1 MTLMTELEL
10 SILNLKIIHKNRLED
25 LKRQIKELKEEIRIL
40 KDSYDR
46 IYDV

>member
-1 MTLMTELEL
+1 MNLMTELEL
-10 SILNLKIIHKNRLED
+10 SILNLKLIHKNRLED
-25 LKRQIKELKEEIRIL
+25 LKKQIKELEEEIRIL

>member
-10 SILNLKIIHKNRLED
+10 SILNLKLIHKNRLED
-25 LKRQIKELKEEIRIL
+25 LKKQIKDLEEEIRIL

>member
-10 SILNLKIIHKNRLED
+10 SILNLKLVHKNRLED
-25 LKRQIKELKEEIRIL
+25 LKKQIKDLEEEIRIL

-46 IYDV
+46 IYDI

>member
-10 SILNLKIIHKNRLED
+10 SILNLKLIHKNRLED
-25 LKRQIKELKEEIRIL
+25 LKKQIKDLEEEIRIL

-46 IYDV
+46 IYDI

>member
-1 MTLMTELEL
+1 MTELEISL
-10 SILNLKIIHKNRLED
+10 LNLKLVHKNRLETLKKQIQD
-25 LKRQIKELKEEIRIL
+25 LEEEIRIL

>member
-10 SILNLKIIHKNRLED
+10 SILNLKLIHKNRLED
-25 LKRQIKELKEEIRIL
+25 LKKQIKELEEEIRIL

-46 IYDV
+46 IYDI

>member
-1 MTLMTELEL
+1 MTELEISL
-10 SILNLKIIHKNRLED
+10 LNLKLIHKNRLENLKKQIQD
-25 LKRQIKELKEEIRIL
+25 LEEEIRIL

>member
-10 SILNLKIIHKNRLED
+10 SILNLKLIHKNRLED
-25 LKRQIKELKEEIRIL
+25 LKKQIKELEEEIRIL

>member
-1 MTLMTELEL
+1 MTELEISL
-10 SILNLKIIHKNRLED
+10 LNLKLIHKNRLEN
-25 LKRQIKELKEEIRIL
+25 LKKQIQELEEEIRIL

>member
-1 MTLMTELEL
+1 MTLMTELEISL
-10 SILNLKIIHKNRLED
+10 LNLKLIHKNRLED
-25 LKRQIKELKEEIRIL
+25 LKKQIKDLEEEIRIL